1 MSKGWKE
8 ETIRRMPSEFSE
20 EYGCD
25 VYQVK
30 VQQETWF
37 EANEKMRERMVQQE
51 QQATKKK
58 GGKANAGDNSLNDLD
73 LPAAAAPD
81 SNKSQKKE
89 AKTQAAA
96 LKKLQAEN
104 LRIST
109 RAAKAVGLLQ
119 SNCTSLGRL
128 CVRAE
133 KCQEHVPPA
142 VRETAQ
148 TVLTK
153 LESWAKDA
161 RACMNK
167 DESQKSLP
175 EGSELQALALAFSPE
190 DLKTTLK
197 QCAEVSKSVR
207 NHLPQK
213 VAKAKAAPK
222 ETGET
227 EPKRR
232 RVTGKK
238 GE

>member
-1 MSKGWKE
+1 MS
-8 ETIRRMPSEFSE
+8 
-20 EYGCD
+20 
-25 VYQVK
+25 
-30 VQQETWF
+30 
-37 EANEKMRERMVQQE
+37 
-51 QQATKKK
+51 
-58 GGKANAGDNSLNDLD
+58 
-73 LPAAAAPD
+73 
-81 SNKSQKKE
+81 
-89 AKTQAAA
+89 
-96 LKKLQAEN
+96 
-104 LRIST
+104 
-109 RAAKAVGLLQ
+109 RACSA
-119 SNCTSLGRL
+119 SC
-128 CVRAE
+128 
-133 KCQEHVPPA
+133 
-142 VRETAQ
+142 RETAQ